1 MIGLATK
8 RARRFNANA
17 DSLCAQSRQTVI
29 MKRPY
34 RDVLVW
40 LAGTRPPDNSLS
52 AERAIA
58 AVIALLAAYDRDP
71 KLAARWEER
80 LANPRINTFPFGLN
94 ANHRNILRIYLK
106 E

>member
-1 MIGLATK
+1 
-8 RARRFNANA
+8 
-17 DSLCAQSRQTVI
+17 

-40 LAGTRPPDNSLS
+40 LATILPPDNNLS
-52 AERAIA
+52 AERAFA

-80 LANPRINTFPFGLN
+80 FANPRINTFPFGLN
-94 ANHRNILRIYLK
+94 ANHRKILRAYLK
-106 E
+106 EW